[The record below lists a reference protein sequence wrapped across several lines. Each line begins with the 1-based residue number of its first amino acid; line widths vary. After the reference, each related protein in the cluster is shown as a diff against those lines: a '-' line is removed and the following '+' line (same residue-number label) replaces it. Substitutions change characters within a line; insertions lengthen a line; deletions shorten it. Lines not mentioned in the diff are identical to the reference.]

1 MRVLAVDDNAT
12 NRELLATH
20 LSGAGMVCH
29 TVSDG
34 RTAIQALLGC
44 ADSAPYALAILDQNM
59 PRMTGRELARLIQQE
74 PQLRGLRLILI
85 GSVGRTLGEN
95 EREELGSRRT
105 PRSPFG
111 KSSYSISS
119 RAHCA
124 DPTWLRVSA
133 PPEVPSEEPPNRARA
148 STFCCVEDSPI
159 NAEVAGEDPLRVAGY
174 TFDSATDGLLAI
186 EATLAKPYDLIP
198 DGLLPARTR
207 RL

>member
-1 MRVLAVDDNAT
+1 MKVLCVDDNAT
-12 NRELLATH
+12 NRELLSTH

-44 ADSAPYALAILDQNM
+44 ADSAPYELAILDQNM

-74 PQLRGLRLILI
+74 PRLRGLRLILI

-95 EREELGSRRT
+95 EREELG
-105 PRSPFG
+105 
-111 KSSYSISS
+111 ISAYATKPIWKKQLLHIVES
-119 RAHCA
+119 
-124 DPTWLRVSA
+124 TLRGPHV
-133 PPEVPSEEPPNRARA
+133 ARA
-148 STFCCVEDSPI
+148 SAAPELPTDEPRAARGKHILLVEDSPI
-159 NAEVAGEDPLRVAGY
+159 NAEVAGEILRVAGY
-174 TFDSATDGLLAI
+174 TFDFGHRRAPRDRGNAGQ
-186 EATLAKPYDLIP
+186 TLRSHP